1 MQKFIRVMAIIA
13 AVLVA
18 LSLLLLLVSIPLQR
32 FIAGN
37 WLKYPESLMAAL
49 PIFPLADFFNCFL
62 LLACVALLIVC
73 CGNQKG
79 GIWLEILMFLMI
91 AVVLPLLNNLLANV
105 QNVMLGQLRGDTY
118 VAANS
123 AVNNISHYCMAS
135 GNLGRCIALATCGM
149 SIAFKRTKK

>member
-1 MQKFIRVMAIIA
+1 MQKFIRVIAIVA

-37 WLKYPESLMAAL
+37 WLNYSESLMAAL

-62 LLACVALLIVC
+62 LLGCVALLIVC

-91 AVVLPLLNNLLANV
+91 AVVLPLLNELLATV
-105 QNVMLGQLRGDTY
+105 QNVMLPQLQGELY
-118 VAANS
+118 VAAN
-123 AVNNISHYCMAS
+123 AIVNNIAHYCVATA
-135 GNLGRCIALATCGM
+135 NLGRCIALAACGM